1 MKSIFFFMLSLML
14 YTAAVASDSIK
25 IELHFPFNKFNLT
38 PTEANKL
45 DSFIKLFDSS
55 KQILIGISVYGH
67 TDQIGSNNY
76 NDNLSLK
83 RANKVAAYL
92 KQHQINKELISHSV
106 GLGKRQLVT
115 NLTNEDQ
122 RLLNRRV
129 VINFLYENKKQ
140 PIVIKKIEKNEEPI
154 AVGTTAD
161 PKPKYQKLADKIKD
175 TSLKVGDHIELPYL
189 LFVGGMHDFLQIS
202 YPYLDE
208 LLYVMRDNPTLEIEI
223 QGHVCC
229 TNDQDGL
236 DFSTG
241 RKNLSY
247 ARARAVY
254 DFLRKSGIDSD
265 RMSYKGYG
273 HLLPI
278 TLERSEAEKTRN
290 RRVEIKIIKR

>member
-1 MKSIFFFMLSLML
+1 VKSIFFFILSFLL
-14 YTAAVASDSIK
+14 YTSAVATDSTK

-38 PTEANKL
+38 PTETNKL
-45 DSFIKLFDSS
+45 DSFINLFDSS

-67 TDQIGSNNY
+67 TDQIGSNTY
-76 NDNLSLK
+76 NDNLSIK
-83 RANKVAAYL
+83 RANTVAAYL
-92 KQHQINKELISHSV
+92 KQHQINVELINNLL
-106 GLGKRQLVT
+106 GFGKRQLIT
-115 NLTNEDQ
+115 TLTGEDQ

-129 VINFLYENKKQ
+129 VITFFYENKKQ
-140 PIVIKKIEKNEEPI
+140 PVVIKKVEKNEEPI
-154 AVGTTAD
+154 AVGTPAD
-161 PKPKYQKLADKIKD
+161 PKPKYQKLDDKIKD
-175 TSLKVGDHIELPYL
+175 TTLKVGDNIELPYL

-208 LLYVMRDNPTLEIEI
+208 LFYVMRDNPTLEIEI

-229 TNDQDGL
+229 TNEQDGL

-247 ARARAVY
+247 ARAKAVY
-254 DFLRKSGIDSD
+254 DFLKKSGIDAN

-273 HLLPI
+273 HQFAI
-278 TLERSEAEKTRN
+278 RLERSEAEKTRN

>member
-1 MKSIFFFMLSLML
+1 VKSIFFFILSFSL
-14 YTAAVASDSIK
+14 YTYVNATDSTK

-38 PTEANKL
+38 TTQANKL
-45 DSFIKLFDSS
+45 DSFINLFDSS
-55 KQILIGISVYGH
+55 NKILTGISVYGH
-67 TDQIGSNNY
+67 TDQIGSNHY

-83 RANKVAAYL
+83 RANAVAIFL
-92 KQHQINKELISHSV
+92 KQHNINIELVNNLV
-106 GLGKRQLVT
+106 GFGKRQLVT
-115 NLTNEDQ
+115 NLTDEKE
-122 RLLNRRV
+122 RALNRRV
-129 VINFLYENKKQ
+129 VIAFLYENKKQ
-140 PIVIKKIEKNEEPI
+140 SVTIKKVEQKEEPI
-154 AVGTTAD
+154 SIGTPAD
-161 PKPKYQKLADKIKD
+161 PRPKYQKLADKIKD
-175 TSLKVGDHIELPYL
+175 TTLKVGDNIELPYL

-208 LLYVMRDNPTLEIEI
+208 LFYVMRDNPTLEIEI

-229 TNDQDGL
+229 TNEQDGL

-247 ARARAVY
+247 ARAKAVY
-254 DFLRKSGIDSD
+254 DFLRKSGIDAD

-273 HLLPI
+273 HQFPI

>member
-1 MKSIFFFMLSLML
+1 MRSIVFFILSFFLCT
-14 YTAAVASDSIK
+14 YANATDSTK

-38 PTEANKL
+38 TAQAIKL
-45 DSFIKLFDSS
+45 DSFINLFDSS
-55 KQILIGISVYGH
+55 NKTLKGILIYGH
-67 TDQIGSNNY
+67 TDQIGSNHY
-76 NDNLSLK
+76 NDKLSLK
-83 RANKVAAYL
+83 RANTVAVFL
-92 KQHQINKELISHSV
+92 KQHQINVELISNLV
-106 GLGKRQLVT
+106 GFGKRQLIT
-115 NLTNEDQ
+115 NLTDEKE
-122 RLLNRRV
+122 RALNRRV
-129 VINFLYENKKQ
+129 VIAFLYENKKQ
-140 PIVIKKIEKNEEPI
+140 PVLIKKVEQKEEPI
-154 AVGTTAD
+154 SIGAPTD

-175 TSLKVGDHIELPYL
+175 TTLKIGDNIELPYL

-208 LLYVMRDNPTLEIEI
+208 LFYVMRDNPTLEIEI

-229 TNDQDGL
+229 TNEQDGL

-247 ARARAVY
+247 ARAKAVY
-254 DFLRKSGIDSD
+254 DFLRKSGIDAN

-273 HLLPI
+273 HQFPI

>member
-1 MKSIFFFMLSLML
+1 MRSIVFFILFLFCYKSA
-14 YTAAVASDSIK
+14 TAIDSTK

-38 PTEANKL
+38 TTEANKL
-45 DSFIKLFDSS
+45 DSVINLFDSS
-55 KQILIGISVYGH
+55 KQILTGISVYGH

-83 RANKVAAYL
+83 RANKVATFL
-92 KQHQINKELISHSV
+92 NQHKINAELINNLL
-106 GLGKRQLVT
+106 GFGKRQLVT
-115 NLTNEDQ
+115 TLTDESE
-122 RLLNRRV
+122 RILNRRV
-129 VINFLYENKKQ
+129 VITFFYENKKL
-140 PIVIKKIEKNEEPI
+140 PVVIKKVEQKEEPI
-154 AVGTTAD
+154 PIGTPAD

-175 TSLKVGDHIELPYL
+175 TTLKVGDNIELPYL

-208 LLYVMRDNPTLEIEI
+208 LFYVMRDNPTLEIEI

-229 TNDQDGL
+229 TNDLDGL

-241 RKNLSY
+241 RKNLSF

-254 DFLRKSGIDSD
+254 DFLRKIGIDAN

-273 HLLPI
+273 HQFPI
-278 TLERSEAEKTRN
+278 TQERSEAEKTRN
-290 RRVEIKIIKR
+290 RRVEIKIINR

>member
-1 MKSIFFFMLSLML
+1 MKSISFFILSLFI
-14 YTAAVASDSIK
+14 YTSAVATDSTK

-38 PTEANKL
+38 PIEANKL
-45 DSFIKLFDSS
+45 DSFINLFDSS
-55 KQILIGISVYGH
+55 KQILKGISVYGH

-76 NDNLSLK
+76 NDNLSIK
-83 RANKVAAYL
+83 RANTVVAYL
-92 KQHQINKELISHSV
+92 RQHRINVELINNLL
-106 GLGKRQLVT
+106 GFGKRQLVT
-115 NLTNEDQ
+115 TLTDKDQ

-129 VINFLYENKKQ
+129 VITFFYENKKQ
-140 PIVIKKIEKNEEPI
+140 PVIIKKVEKNEEPI
-154 AVGTTAD
+154 AIGTQAD
-161 PKPKYQKLADKIKD
+161 PKSKYQKLADKIKD
-175 TSLKVGDHIELPYL
+175 TTLKVGDNIELPYL

-208 LLYVMRDNPTLEIEI
+208 LFYVMRDNPTLEIEI

-229 TNDQDGL
+229 TNDPDGL

-247 ARARAVY
+247 ARAKAVY
-254 DFLRKSGIDSD
+254 YFLKKSGIDAD

-273 HLLPI
+273 HQFPI
-278 TLERSEAEKTRN
+278 TLEKSEAEKTRN